1 MKNLFLSVL
10 GILFFTFV
18 VKSQDLTIDQ
28 FNLGYDYDPSTGIIS
43 NLNFSVMN
51 IDNTEDINWSF
62 NVAVLLSDP
71 NNPNTTFE
79 ADRLEL
85 NSLSASSSVP
95 ISNWDIDLNN
105 VSGLPSGDYRLG
117 IYVDIDDDISETDEN
132 NNYYYISPQGND
144 LTFNSSSGI
153 FENNSHLAALKQN
166 FPNPVTN
173 YTLISFIIKEKGTV
187 NLSVYDCTGK
197 LVKNIINNNQ
207 MYPGEFKYII
217 NMSEFNNG
225 IYYYS
230 LVLDNK
236 IQTKRFEVIKNTS
249 K

>member
-1 MKNLFLSVL
+1 MKNLFLSIL
-10 GILFFTFV
+10 GILSFAFV
-18 VKSQDLTIDQ
+18 VKSQDLTIGQ
-28 FNLGYDYDPSTGIIS
+28 FNLGYDYDPSTGTIS
-43 NLNFSVMN
+43 NLYFDVLN

-71 NNPNTTFE
+71 NDPSTIFE

-85 NSLSASSSVP
+85 SSLSASSSVP
-95 ISNWDIDLNN
+95 ISNWNIDLNN

-117 IYVDIDDDISETDEN
+117 VYVDIDDDISETDEN

-153 FENNSHLAALKQN
+153 FENNSSLAVLKQN
-166 FPNPVTN
+166 SPNPVAN
-173 YTLISFIIKEKGTV
+173 YTLISFTIKEKGTV

-197 LVKNIINNNQ
+197 LIKKIINNKQ
-207 MYPGEFKYII
+207 MYSGEFKYLV

-230 LVLDNK
+230 LVLNNS
-236 IQTKRFEVIKNTS
+236 IQTKRFEVIK
-249 K
+249 